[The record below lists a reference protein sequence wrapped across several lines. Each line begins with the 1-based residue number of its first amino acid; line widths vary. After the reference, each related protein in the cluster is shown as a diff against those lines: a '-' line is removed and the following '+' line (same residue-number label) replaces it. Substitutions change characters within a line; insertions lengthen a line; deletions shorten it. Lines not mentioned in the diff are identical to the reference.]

1 MSNDNALEEI
11 NEQLEKARKELE
23 EERRAQEQWY
33 NIDSRRWGGSI
44 RQDLSHENRRDKIE
58 QSINKLLRKIAHLQH
73 LKELEQGINEL
84 KRKTAEAQHLYERLE
99 LKKLAAEHKE
109 VLKPEEPEVDDK
121 EKLKESAE

>member
-11 NEQLEKARKELE
+11 NEQLVEINKQLEKARKELE
-23 EERRAQEQWY
+23 EKRRAQEQWY
-33 NIDSRRWGGSI
+33 DIDSRREGGSI

-58 QSINKLLRKIAHLQH
+58 QSINEQERKVTEVEH
-73 LKELEQGINEL
+73 LK
-84 KRKTAEAQHLYERLE
+84 AQLE

-109 VLKPEEPEVDDK
+109 VLKPEEPEVDDI